1 MENIIVL
8 ENGRWIKESEQKMID
23 ELVEK
28 MRPKTEKLLKAAMEI
43 EAFNRYIDEE
53 NEKIANGD
61 ADAIN
66 RRYLNRF
73 K

>member
-1 MENIIVL
+1 MDNIIVL
-8 ENGRWIKESEQKMID
+8 ENGRWIKESEQKMMD
-23 ELVEK
+23 EFKEEI
-28 MRPKTEKLLKAAMEI
+28 RPKIEKLREAARLI
-43 EAFNRYIDEE
+43 EDFNIYIDEE